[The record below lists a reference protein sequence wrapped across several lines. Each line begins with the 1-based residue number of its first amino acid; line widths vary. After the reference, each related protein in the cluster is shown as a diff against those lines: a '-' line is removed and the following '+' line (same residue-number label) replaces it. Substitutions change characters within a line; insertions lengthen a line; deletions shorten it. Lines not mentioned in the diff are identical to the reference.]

1 MANCIGKRELVE
13 GKHRRGLTIA
23 VEQHQRLRERLDV
36 CAGIAVDLL
45 LALLL
50 PARVRVAAVFARH
63 FPQPLAVDEQPP
75 FECCVQRAPA
85 ARLVQRS
92 RDYTFAGRGVPFPVF
107 PVQRFV
113 QRLDFVR

>member
-1 MANCIGKRELVE
+1 MANCISERELVE

-50 PARVRVAAVFARH
+50 PARVRVAPVFARDV
-63 FPQPLAVDEQPP
+63 PQLLAVDNQPP
-75 FECCVQRAPA
+75 LERGMQSAA
-85 ARLVQRS
+85 SARLVERS
-92 RDYTFAGRGVPFPVF
+92 CDYAIAARGVPFAVL
-107 PVQRFV
+107 PVQRLV
-113 QRLDFVR
+113 